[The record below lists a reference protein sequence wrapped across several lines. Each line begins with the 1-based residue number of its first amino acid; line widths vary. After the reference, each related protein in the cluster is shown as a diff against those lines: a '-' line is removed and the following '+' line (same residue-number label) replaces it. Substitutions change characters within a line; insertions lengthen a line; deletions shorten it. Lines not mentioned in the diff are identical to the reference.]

1 MKKIYYWGPFID
13 NKIATVSSIYN
24 SVIGLNKFSYTKA
37 DNKDKDFMDI
47 HKNFMKDLLAKME
60 KSV

>member
-24 SVIGLNKFSYTKA
+24 SVIGLNKFSNNVNAKII
-37 DNKDKDFMDI
+37 NSI
-47 HKNFMKDLLAKME
+47 GEWNFLK
-60 KSV
+60 

>member
-24 SVIGLNKFSYTKA
+24 SVIGLNKFSNNVNAKII
-37 DNKDKDFMDI
+37 NSIGEWNFKIDKSNE
-47 HKNFMKDLLAKME
+47 NFL
-60 KSV
+60 